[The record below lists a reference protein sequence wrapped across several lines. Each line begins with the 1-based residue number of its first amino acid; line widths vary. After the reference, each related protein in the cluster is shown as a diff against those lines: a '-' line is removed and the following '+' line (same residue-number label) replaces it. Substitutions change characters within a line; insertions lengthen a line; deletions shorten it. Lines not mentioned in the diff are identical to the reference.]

1 MDELDKNQEKIQ
13 QRNKSGNSFTQNL
26 EIYIEDGTNVPGK
39 KLVEEKKDNGMSQI
53 LILSFYY
60 SLQRLI
66 ESVIRKDNGSKTIY
80 CGYGF
85 GEMIGLVNCGGIDF
99 TNALYLIQGKNISDS
114 LPKLKKNIYLS
125 SLDKEFKSGDILSPE
140 DINTI
145 MKNTNNKNDIS
156 CFLNKYSSQWQSIT
170 LYNINNEKNQEIINN
185 CPNATVINFFNETK
199 KSLFIQYIM
208 NQYHNG
214 KNIEWEKF
222 DNENKKNVHKIELP
236 TYPFQRS
243 TYWPISL

>member
-1 MDELDKNQEKIQ
+1 
-13 QRNKSGNSFTQNL
+13 
-26 EIYIEDGTNVPGK
+26 
-39 KLVEEKKDNGMSQI
+39 MSQI

-85 GEMIGLVNCGGIDF
+85 
-99 TNALYLIQGKNISDS
+99 DS

-185 CPNATVINFFNETK
+185 CPNAMVINFFNETQ

-222 DNENKKNVHKIELP
+222 DNENKKNIHKIELP

-243 TYWPISL
+243 IYWPISL